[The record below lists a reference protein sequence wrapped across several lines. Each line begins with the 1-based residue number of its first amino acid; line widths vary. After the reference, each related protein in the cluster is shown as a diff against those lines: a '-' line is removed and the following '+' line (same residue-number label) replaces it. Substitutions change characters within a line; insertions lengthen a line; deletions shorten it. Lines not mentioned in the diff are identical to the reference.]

1 MKSSVSKKKEPV
13 VTGGLGSGSK
23 KREQVVMGGQGSGS
37 KRKKERVV
45 MDGLGPS
52 GFQERLTRRV
62 RHSSLCDGCR
72 IRQARGFIS
81 G

>member
-1 MKSSVSKKKEPV
+1 
-13 VTGGLGSGSK
+13 
-23 KREQVVMGGQGSGS
+23 MGGQGSGS

-45 MDGLGPS
+45 MDDLGPS